1 MKRANM
7 SAASRIASFDKEA
20 IRKEVEDILVV
31 ENRDPELDFATIEVE
46 YADCGIGEDG
56 QIFVDYT
63 IDTRHRHMN
72 IYGHV
77 HGGAIATM
85 LDAAMGIT
93 ACVASEYFVLPTVD
107 MSLLY
112 HQVVVEGRYR
122 IHAVTTHL
130 GRRMVNCRAEMY
142 NDRGILCAT
151 ALAGYYVKE

>member
-31 ENRDPELDFATIEVE
+31 ENRDPDLDFATIEVA
-46 YADCGIGEDG
+46 YSDCGIYDDG

-85 LDAAMGIT
+85 MDAAMGIT

-112 HQVVVEGRYR
+112 HQTVVEGRYR